1 MTTEN
6 SAPEARYTHFEKIGE
21 GGVGEVYKAWDT
33 QLQRWVAIKR
43 MIGQGDLDN
52 TASISAWHE
61 AMRMASFSHP
71 HIVTVYDFGRDEKG
85 SYVVMEFLEGETLDS
100 FISRGLMREEDFVEL
115 MKQIL
120 EGVVA
125 AHQKSLVHRDLK
137 PGNIM
142 LVWLPSGR
150 FQAKV
155 LDFGLAEF
163 LKGTHTTAMD
173 ASGSLLGS
181 VYYMAPEQ
189 CQGGMIDARAD
200 LYALGCIGYFCLTG
214 RNAFDGD
221 DVGQVMQAHLDHRLI
236 PLLQLRP
243 DISAELASW
252 VEQLM
257 SLAPEQRPSSAA
269 LALQNLNAIVAAKAG
284 NHVANKADPKNAANA
299 VAATA
304 KSAPPILPKESNAG
318 IKWAVAIT
326 VILLIGAFGFWFF
339 MKEQRAESQA
349 SASIAAVP
357 GVPSVQNI
365 KRDLDVSKTG
375 GSEII
380 TGIDHDRQRA
390 ERSPQRENRRNT
402 GDFAR
407 RYDPRDLDGLR
418 KELGNVVT
426 VEGVVMRWGQNKAK
440 TLYYLNF
447 DPDYDQAITLVVRVQ
462 RFLEE
467 DQEAALKGMVGKRIR
482 YTGKVSEFQN
492 RLQIFVDD
500 IENVIVE

>member
-100 FISRGLMREEDFVEL
+100 FISRGVMREEDFMEL

-243 DISAELASW
+243 DISAGLASW

-269 LALQNLNAIVAAKAG
+269 LALQNLNVLSESRKEASVAS
-284 NHVANKADPKNAANA
+284 KNAGRDANVAGA
-299 VAATA
+299 VAAPKA
-304 KSAPPILPKESNAG
+304 LPVLPEQRDAG
-318 IKWAVAIT
+318 IKWAVGIAAL
-326 VILLIGAFGFWFF
+326 ILLGAFGGWLY
-339 MKEQRAESQA
+339 MKEKPTVSSAA
-349 SASIAAVP
+349 TSASS
-357 GVPSVQNI
+357 VPSVSNVDG
-365 KRDLDVSKTG
+365 KKTQEG
-375 GSEII
+375 GSEFKKNEHRQ
-380 TGIDHDRQRA
+380 HDRHQDRNATRA
-390 ERSPQRENRRNT
+390 SNSAKRYNATDVAALRS
-402 GDFAR
+402 
-407 RYDPRDLDGLR
+407 
-418 KELGNVVT
+418 ELGNVVT
-426 VEGVVMRWGQNKAK
+426 VEGDVVRWGQNKAK
-440 TLYYLNF
+440 TLYYINF
-447 DPDYDQAITLVVRVQ
+447 DQDYNQAITLVVPVQ

-467 DQEAALKGMVGKRIR
+467 DQEAALKGMVGKRVR

-500 IENVIVE
+500 VENVVVE